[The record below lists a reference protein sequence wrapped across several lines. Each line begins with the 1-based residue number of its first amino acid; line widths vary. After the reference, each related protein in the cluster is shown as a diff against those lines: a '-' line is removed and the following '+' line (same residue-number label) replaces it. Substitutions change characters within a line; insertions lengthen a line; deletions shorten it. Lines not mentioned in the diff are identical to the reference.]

1 MPPCLLR
8 WLRWQRICLQC
19 RITRFDPCFGQ
30 ILCRRE
36 WQLTPVFLPWE
47 FQGQKSLVGYS
58 PRGCKAM
65 DTTEWLT
72 HMHAVSRSIHITVA
86 STVSFSL
93 WLIFQCVY
101 VLKVKVLVAQSCLTL
116 CNSMDY
122 SWIGS
127 SVHGI
132 LQARIL
138 QWVAISFSG
147 GYSRLRDGTRVFCIE
162 GRFFFFLFCHLRHQ
176 GSPLYMYYLFFIP
189 LL

>member
-1 MPPCLLR
+1 
-8 WLRWQRICLQC
+8 
-19 RITRFDPCFGQ
+19 
-30 ILCRRE
+30 
-36 WQLTPVFLPWE
+36 
-47 FQGQKSLVGYS
+47 
-58 PRGCKAM
+58 
-65 DTTEWLT
+65 
-72 HMHAVSRSIHITVA
+72 MHTVSRFILITVA

-162 GRFFFFLFCHLRHQ
+162 GRFFFFFLFCHLSHQ
-176 GSPLYMYYLFFIP
+176 GSPLYMYYLFFIHSCCRAFR
-189 LL
+189 LLSYPGYCK